1 MTVEAPVLPRPAGA
15 RYDRAF
21 YTGVAIAA
29 ALVVFVGFATTYFLR
44 SSHQSEPLPTYL
56 HVHGLLFTA
65 WIALFIVQASLIAVH
80 RRSLHRRLGW
90 AVAALAAVMI
100 AAGTTAGILS
110 MRAQSAAGYAD
121 EAAAFL
127 TTPLFSMLVFAVF
140 VAAAIRRR
148 RDGQTHK
155 RLMLLATISILDA
168 AVARLPLA
176 VLQTSAWVYLPA
188 TDVFLLAA
196 ILYDAASRRAV
207 HPACVWGGLVLV
219 VEQALR
225 IPVGATA
232 GWQAIARFILGG
244 G

>member
-1 MTVEAPVLPRPAGA
+1 MSFTGLMTRSPARAGTCMAVASMLCVQLGLAASVGLIDDLGTSGAAWLRLALAGVLLLVIVRPRV
-15 RYDRAF
+15 RHYSRE
-21 YTGVAIAA
+21 
-29 ALVVFVGFATTYFLR
+29 ALV
-44 SSHQSEPLPTYL
+44 
-56 HVHGLLFTA
+56 
-65 WIALFIVQASLIAVH
+65 
-80 RRSLHRRLGW
+80 
-90 AVAALAAVMI
+90 
-100 AAGTTAGILS
+100 AGTALGVVTAGVTILF
-110 MRAQSAAGYAD
+110 MG
-121 EAAAFL
+121 
-127 TTPLFSMLVFAVF
+127 
-140 VAAAIRRR
+140 
-148 RDGQTHK
+148 
-155 RLMLLATISILDA
+155 